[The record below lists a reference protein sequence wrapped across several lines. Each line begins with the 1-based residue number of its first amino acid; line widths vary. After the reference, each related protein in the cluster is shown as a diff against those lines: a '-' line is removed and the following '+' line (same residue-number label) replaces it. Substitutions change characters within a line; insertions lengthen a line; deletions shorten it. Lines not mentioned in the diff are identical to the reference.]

1 MIRLEH
7 VLVATDF
14 SEPSDVALSYARE
27 FARQFGA
34 TLHVLHVVD
43 DVGARAPGF
52 PELAGNLGQLQVELE
67 STARMKADALLSD
80 EDRDQLHA
88 RAVIMTSLSP
98 AHAILSYA
106 RDERVN
112 LIVIGTHGRG
122 GVARFV
128 MGSVAERVVRGAT
141 CPVLTVHHPER
152 EFVRA
157 DALQAVERV

>member
-1 MIRLEH
+1 MIRLQH

-14 SEPSDVALSYARE
+14 SEPSGVALMYGRE

-43 DVGARAPGF
+43 DMGARAPGF
-52 PELAGNLGQLQVELE
+52 PEMAGNLGQLQGELE
-67 STARMKADALLSD
+67 RTARIKTDALLSD
-80 EDRDQLHA
+80 EDRDQLHG
-88 RAVIMTSLSP
+88 RAVTMTSLNPS
-98 AHAILSYA
+98 HAILSYA
-106 RDERVN
+106 RDEGVH

-128 MGSVAERVVRGAT
+128 MGSVAERVVRGAA

-152 EFVRA
+152 EFVRP
-157 DALQAVERV
+157 DALQTVERV